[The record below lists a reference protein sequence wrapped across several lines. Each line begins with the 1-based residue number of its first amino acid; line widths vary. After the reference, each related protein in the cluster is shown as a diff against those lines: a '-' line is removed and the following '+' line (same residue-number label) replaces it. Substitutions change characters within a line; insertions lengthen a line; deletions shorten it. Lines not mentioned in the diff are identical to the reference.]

1 MVPKQTAEGPRRR
14 LIYRNHHPLLLSL
27 LLTVQTGSAFIQ
39 LPIHAYAMSD
49 TAYSG
54 SGNSA
59 KPLSA
64 QLEGDNDNNESE
76 TSNNGAEETL
86 LLPESSGDPSIP
98 SIKLGGT
105 RDVYIMCT
113 YLYTSNMHKILWL
126 QFFTQQRLVLIN
138 IQSPLDSRIWVQL

>member
-1 MVPKQTAEGPRRR
+1 MNSTKRGAFTMAVPQQTAKGPRRR

-27 LLTVQTGSAFIQ
+27 LLTVFLNTGSAFIQ
-39 LPIHAYAMSD
+39 LPIHVAAMSD

-64 QLEGDNDNNESE
+64 QLEGDNNNNESE
-76 TSNNGAEETL
+76 ASSNGAEETL

-98 SIKLGGT
+98 SIKLGGKQY
-105 RDVYIMCT
+105 DVYVYHNMYGYIFLSRYYMCT
-113 YLYTSNMHKILWL
+113 
-126 QFFTQQRLVLIN
+126 
-138 IQSPLDSRIWVQL
+138 